1 MTDTA
6 VGEHDETVEEQVL
19 GKRGFM
25 VRVVPYR
32 LRMATVTHNERG
44 GKNDT
49 GTKVFGDEEDVA
61 HDTSSPSG
69 LGVDIVL
76 VTDRTLPSS
85 AD

>member
-1 MTDTA
+1 
-6 VGEHDETVEEQVL
+6 VL

-32 LRMATVTHNERG
+32 LRMATVTHNE
-44 GKNDT
+44 T